1 MENQVDALCKE
12 FSSFKENIALP
23 KTLSKA
29 SLIKK
34 KSCHKYSNF
43 ELENYMVLVQGF
55 EKTHKC
61 EICGK
66 KHVNGSGGL
75 RSIPDAQKVEILP
88 LADCQVKAFTKG
100 QNQTP

>member
-1 MENQVDALCKE
+1 
-12 FSSFKENIALP
+12 
-23 KTLSKA
+23 
-29 SLIKK
+29 
-34 KSCHKYSNF
+34 
-43 ELENYMVLVQGF
+43 MVLVQGF